1 MEKFSAFA
9 AAEDR
14 RLDGEKEDISDVFG
28 KEIEVLAYRI
38 MPSKAVRG
46 KSCLQLQYRY
56 TGDKEPHIIFSNSEV
71 MTRQIEQY
79 KEHIPF
85 STVIRKRGSYYTF
98 S

>member
-1 MEKFSAFA
+1 MERFSAFA

-14 RLDGEKEDISDVFG
+14 RLDGDKEDISGVFG

-56 TGDKEPHIIFSNSEV
+56 VGSEELHIIFSNSEV

-79 KEHIPF
+79 KDHIPF
-85 STVIRKRGSYYTF
+85 SAVIRKRGSYYTF